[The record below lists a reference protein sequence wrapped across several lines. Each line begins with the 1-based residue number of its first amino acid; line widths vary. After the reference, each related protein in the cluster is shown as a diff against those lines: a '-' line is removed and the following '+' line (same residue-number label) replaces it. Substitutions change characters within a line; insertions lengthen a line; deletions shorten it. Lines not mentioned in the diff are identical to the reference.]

1 MIAVI
6 FEVEPK
12 SEQSQN
18 YFDQAKT
25 LKAYLQNVPGFIS
38 IERFKSLTNNSK
50 YLSLSFF
57 ENEASVKQWRNQF
70 MHQKAQ
76 ARGKDQIFDH
86 YRIRVASVIRDYG
99 MQDRTQAPNDTNGV
113 Q

>member
-12 SEQSQN
+12 SEQSQD
-18 YFDQAKT
+18 YFDEAKK

-57 ENEASVKQWRNQF
+57 
-70 MHQKAQ
+70 
-76 ARGKDQIFDH
+76 
-86 YRIRVASVIRDYG
+86 
-99 MQDRTQAPNDTNGV
+99 
-113 Q
+113 

>member
-12 SEQSQN
+12 SDQN
-18 YFDQAKT
+18 QHYFNEAKQ
-25 LKAYLQNVPGFIS
+25 LKAYLQKVPGFIS
-38 IERFKSLTNNSK
+38 IERFQSLTNNSK

-57 ENEASVKQWRNQF
+57 ENEHAVKQWRNQF

-76 ARGKDQIFDH
+76 AKGKEQIFEH
-86 YRIRVASVIRDYG
+86 YRLRVASVIRDYG
-99 MQDRTQAPNDTNGV
+99 MKDRIQAPNSINGE

>member
-12 SEQSQN
+12 SDQN
-18 YFDQAKT
+18 QDYFDQAKT

-38 IERFKSLTNNSK
+38 IERFKSLTNNTK

-57 ENEASVKQWRNQF
+57 ENEHAVTQWRNQF

-76 ARGKDQIFDH
+76 EKGKKQIFDN
-86 YRIRVASVIRDYG
+86 YRIRVASIIRDYG
-99 MQDRTQAPNDTNGV
+99 MQDRTQAPKNTNGAL
-113 Q
+113 

>member
-12 SEQSQN
+12 LDQN
-18 YFDQAKT
+18 QEYFNEAKN
-25 LKAYLQNVPGFIS
+25 LKIYLQQVPGFIS
-38 IERFKSLTNNSK
+38 IERFQSLTNNSK

-57 ENEASVKQWRNQF
+57 EDEQAVKQWRNQF
-70 MHQKAQ
+70 MHQKSQ
-76 ARGKDQIFDH
+76 TKGREQIFEH
-86 YRIRVASVIRDYG
+86 YRLRVASVIRDYG
-99 MQDRTQAPNDTNGV
+99 MQDRAQSPDNIKGE

>member
-12 SEQSQN
+12 VEQSEN
-18 YFDQAKT
+18 YFNEAAK
-25 LKAYLQNVPGFIS
+25 LKESLQKISGFIS
-38 IERFKSLTNNSK
+38 VERFQSLTCNSK

-57 ENEASVKQWRNQF
+57 EDELAVKQWRNQF
-70 MHQKAQ
+70 IHQKAQ
-76 ARGKDQIFDH
+76 AKGTEQIFEH
-86 YRIRVASVIRDYG
+86 YRLRVASVIRDYG
-99 MQDRTQAPNDTNGV
+99 MQDRTQAPKIINGE